1 MSEREGWGST
11 SFVID
16 SDVLIDHLHG
26 YEVAMDFIDSLLL
39 DGARSASRSS
49 AKQKSTLMCERANS
63 PGYWPCLRPSPG

>member
-16 SDVLIDHLHG
+16 SDVLIDHLRG

-39 DGARSASRSS
+39 DGAEVCFSVISECEVFIRHVQRQEGGRRRASV
-49 AKQKSTLMCERANS
+49 
-63 PGYWPCLRPSPG
+63 